1 MNNNSIS
8 NSNPSSPLLGRGKG
22 EAKSRFLAILGA
34 GESGAGTAILAQK
47 QGYEVFVSDMGTIKD
62 KYKKILDD
70 HNIEWEEGHHTEEKI
85 LSADEVVKSPGIPD
99 NAPLVQ
105 KLIAQGT
112 PILAELEFAKRYSHG
127 KCICITG
134 SNGKTTT
141 TSLIY
146 YIMQKSGVDVGL
158 AGNIGRSY
166 ALQVATEDHDWYV
179 LEISSFQLDNMFD
192 FRADISV
199 LMNITPDHLDRYEL
213 AEKGEAQAMQNYTDS
228 KMRIIQNQTEEDI
241 FVYWKQD
248 EHISEELKKRMLGY
262 APQPTPSSRPV
273 NDGNPSQYAFVD
285 TDFEDMQLTFSQ
297 MGQHNKRNA
306 LAAYIA
312 TKAAGVDDDLI
323 RQCLN
328 DFPGVE
334 HRLERVDE
342 KNNVLYINDSKA
354 TNVDACYVAM
364 QAMERPTVLIVG
376 GKDKG
381 NDYSVLNSIVTQK
394 CRAIVYLGADNQKLH
409 DSFDKLG
416 LPVADTHSM
425 KECVEACVRLAQP
438 GDAVLLSPCCASF
451 DLFKNMEDRGE
462 QFKTLVRAL

>member
-1 MNNNSIS
+1 MTAKNDN
-8 NSNPSSPLLGRGKG
+8 KG
-22 EAKSRFLAILGA
+22 LLAILGA
-34 GESGAGTAILAQK
+34 GESGAGTAILAKK
-47 QGYEVFVSDMGTIKD
+47 QGYEVFVSDMGQIKD
-62 KYKKILDD
+62 RYKKMLDD
-70 HNIEWEEGHHTEEKI
+70 EGIAWEEGHHTAEKI
-85 LSADEVVKSPGIPD
+85 LQATEVVKSPGIPD
-99 NAPLVQ
+99 TAPLVMQ
-105 KLIAQGT
+105 LIEKGT
-112 PILAELEFAKRYSHG
+112 PILSELEFAKRYSHG
-127 KCICITG
+127 RCICITG

-146 YIMQKSGVDVGL
+146 YIMQKAGVDVGL
-158 AGNIGRSY
+158 AGNIGRSF

-192 FRADISV
+192 FRADIAV

-228 KMRIIQNQTEEDI
+228 KMRIIQNQTPDDI

-248 EHISEELKKRMLGY
+248 DHIVEELQKRMAGY
-262 APQPTPSSRPV
+262 APQPTPSSKPV

-285 TDFEDMQLTFSQ
+285 TDFEDMELSFSQ

-323 RQCLN
+323 RECLSS
-328 DFPGVE
+328 FPGVE
-334 HRLERVDE
+334 HRLERVEE
-342 KNNVLYINDSKA
+342 KNGVLYINDSKA
-354 TNVDACYVAM
+354 TNVDACFVAM
-364 QAMERPTVLIVG
+364 KAMDRPTVLIVG

-381 NDYSVLNSIVTQK
+381 NDYSVLHDIVKEK
-394 CRAIVYLGADNQKLH
+394 CRGLVFLGADNAKLH
-409 DSFDKLG
+409 DSFDNLG
-416 LPVADTHSM
+416 VLIADTHSM
-425 KECVEACVRLAQP
+425 KDCVSECQKMAQP

-462 QFKTLVRAL
+462 QFKSLVREM